1 MQAVI
6 KQVCNVSVYTPQV
19 RLNGIPL
26 VLHEVARDGNNGT
39 FTVEIPDVVSLDEN
53 HGITIDGFG
62 QTGLLREWGK
72 GWLCASL
79 KSTGL
84 HSQGRTKMANVVRST
99 SWTSR
104 ALLCRAL
111 AWTHQ
116 GLDAKNVSRPR

>member
-84 HSQGRTKMANVVRST
+84 TPKGAPKWRMLFDRQVWSAERCYVGLWHGLTKA
-99 SWTSR
+99 
-104 ALLCRAL
+104 
-111 AWTHQ
+111 
-116 GLDAKNVSRPR
+116 